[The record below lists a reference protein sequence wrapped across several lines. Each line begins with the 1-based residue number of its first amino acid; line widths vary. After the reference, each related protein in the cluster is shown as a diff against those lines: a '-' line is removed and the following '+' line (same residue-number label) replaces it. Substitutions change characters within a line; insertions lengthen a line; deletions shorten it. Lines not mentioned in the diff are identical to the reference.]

1 MAWRLGSARRLARCR
16 AVAPRAIIDHVREE
30 TNRGEPFH
38 ARGSRLVEFGSRSRP
53 RQNHARRY
61 AAREVQGLHGTREQR
76 RATVRDQERHDGP
89 HRNAQGSGAHETPD
103 MNRQAGDT
111 IFTIGHSTRTLAE
124 FVTLLRQVDV
134 TLLVDVRSIPWS
146 RMTPQFNTDTMPG
159 ALAAEGIGYRHLDA
173 LGGRRHHR
181 KGAPP
186 SLNMYWR
193 VAAFR
198 NYADYAETDEFRAGL
213 QALRELARDDRCAI
227 MCAEAVWWRRS
238 WGYDR
243 WQSRGPAACSGT
255 PRGTPSRC

>member
-1 MAWRLGSARRLARCR
+1 
-16 AVAPRAIIDHVREE
+16 
-30 TNRGEPFH
+30 
-38 ARGSRLVEFGSRSRP
+38 
-53 RQNHARRY
+53 
-61 AAREVQGLHGTREQR
+61 
-76 RATVRDQERHDGP
+76 
-89 HRNAQGSGAHETPD
+89 
-103 MNRQAGDT
+103 MNRQTGDT
-111 IFTIGHSTRTLAE
+111 IFTLGHSTRTLAE
-124 FVTLLRQVDV
+124 FVALLRQVDV
-134 TLLVDVRSIPWS
+134 TLLVDVRSIPRS

-227 MCAEAVWWRRS
+227 MCAEAVWWRCHRRIITDYLLA
-238 WGYDR
+238 GGTR
-243 WQSRGPAACSGT
+243 LEHIMGPGQVVPATLTPGARVLADGT
-255 PRGTPSRC
+255 LRYPAPDGAI